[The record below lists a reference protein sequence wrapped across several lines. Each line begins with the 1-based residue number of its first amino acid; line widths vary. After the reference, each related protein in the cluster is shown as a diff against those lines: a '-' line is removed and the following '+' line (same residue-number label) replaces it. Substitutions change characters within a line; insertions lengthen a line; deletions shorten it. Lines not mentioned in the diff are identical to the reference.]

1 VNVCVAGLWHLGSV
15 TAACL
20 SAAGQNVVGFDANA
34 PATDRLRDGQP
45 PVSEPGLAE
54 LIASGLRAGRLR
66 FTTDAA
72 DALRGAEIVWIAY
85 DTPVDDDD
93 NADVAFVIRSVEAL
107 LPHIEDGALVL
118 ISSQLPVGSTRALEQ
133 TAAGRNISFAYSPE
147 NLRLGKA
154 IEVFTHPDR
163 VVVGVR
169 SDGDKRRIAELFAPF
184 TARIEWMSVESAEM
198 TKHALNAFLATSVAF
213 MNEIAAICEHVG
225 ADAKEVERGLKS
237 EQRIGPKAYL
247 GPGSAFA
254 GGTLARDVVFLSQ
267 LGVKSGVPTYVVS
280 GVKKSNDAHRGWA
293 ARRLRELIGDLA
305 GSRIAVWGLTYKP
318 GTDTL
323 RRSSAVELCDWLIK
337 QNALVSAHDPAVK
350 ALPDSLRAVR
360 LCDDALVAAEGA
372 DALVLMTEW
381 PEYRNICADAIHS
394 ALRGRHVLDPNRF
407 LVQELGGRSDIV
419 YVTVGQAV

>member
-1 VNVCVAGLWHLGSV
+1 
-15 TAACL
+15 
-20 SAAGQNVVGFDANA
+20 
-34 PATDRLRDGQP
+34 
-45 PVSEPGLAE
+45 
-54 LIASGLRAGRLR
+54 
-66 FTTDAA
+66 
-72 DALRGAEIVWIAY
+72 
-85 DTPVDDDD
+85 
-93 NADVAFVIRSVEAL
+93 
-107 LPHIEDGALVL
+107 
-118 ISSQLPVGSTRALEQ
+118 
-133 TAAGRNISFAYSPE
+133 
-147 NLRLGKA
+147 
-154 IEVFTHPDR
+154 
-163 VVVGVR
+163 
-169 SDGDKRRIAELFAPF
+169 
-184 TARIEWMSVESAEM
+184 
-198 TKHALNAFLATSVAF
+198 
-213 MNEIAAICEHVG
+213 
-225 ADAKEVERGLKS
+225 
-237 EQRIGPKAYL
+237 
-247 GPGSAFA
+247 
-254 GGTLARDVVFLSQ
+254 LSQ